1 MAVLSRLDIEISANS
16 ARFQQELQ
24 NVSTTSRRAAA
35 QLQRDQQQQA
45 QSRLQIERQYASE
58 HRRIEMSLTDE
69 VERIRAARFNSAD
82 EQRYIAQARANA
94 QQQVDLIAQQE
105 RATTGFADKAK
116 AAYGYIAIAVGVAGA
131 AIGAL
136 VRNQIEMT
144 AELTKTAYIANTTV
158 ENIQKYIVAAKGMGI
173 ETDKLGDIFKDTQD
187 KVGDFLSTG
196 GGEMQDFFDNVAPKV
211 GVTAEE
217 FRKLS
222 GPDAL
227 QLYFDSLQKANLSQ
241 SEMIFYMES
250 VADEASL
257 LIPYLKDGGKGFD
270 IWATAAENAGATM
283 DEKTIR
289 ATQELKTSTELL
301 NLSVQGAKNQIAQ
314 AFMPILRDL
323 AGELVKDAQFK
334 NQAAA
339 AGQAMAQGFKIIA
352 MTGVGVIAIMSS
364 IGKAIGG
371 VLAAFAQFGRVAEG
385 VDLTSPFAA
394 FQIAKNV
401 LWDIPTS
408 QLTILKDTVVDVRDT
423 LVGYDGL
430 MTKINNLGNGATAS
444 PLVGQLTNLTAQSE
458 KLRNAT
464 GKTGKAL
471 QDEADAK
478 KANAKETE
486 RLAKA
491 NKALADSGKYAP
503 MPVNSKVLAHASQ
516 YNYAALEKQYSL
528 PAGLLAAISMQESR
542 GNPNATSYVG
552 AKGEFQFMPAT
563 ARRFGIAGQERN
575 TAVASEA
582 AAKYLSQHLRMFGD
596 LDKAI
601 AAYNA
606 GEGNVQ
612 KFKWDTIMSNRFA
625 KGQTFDYVK
634 NVRGYLSF
642 MNGGKAID
650 GGYDIASAMA
660 SEAQAQQ
667 KLEEQKLALQA
678 KYSVESERRAA
689 EHAKN
694 VAEIEKTYTN
704 PNDPERKRLLDQ
716 EAADYAHDV
725 NEYELAQ
732 AKKVVAFT
740 DFKKSE
746 RELVIQN
753 ANFEA
758 RAAANDSK
766 STLEQKILAMDSIAE
781 QRDLKLK
788 AIDLQEAK
796 ERQAAN
802 AGHQTAI
809 ENIKAEAQLQR
820 DELALNIT
828 MDANLRQAKIDAI
841 NQAEQ
846 VALDKAR
853 RDFESELSSITSYA
867 KSEVQKIRDDFTAR
881 RSAIDMRADINDTQ
895 KSDLRNALAGQQND
909 TIRIARKSAADPY
922 NSMMAEFNGTT
933 ELLNLKNQLDQ
944 RLEIIKKAKA
954 EEVATVEQ
962 AERAKAKAEQNY
974 WYASYQLQA
983 TQSANIIDSVAN
995 MGKIMFGET
1004 SSSYKRLFALSQSFV
1019 MAQAGLNMY
1028 KAISDGWA
1036 QGATLPQKLAAASVA
1051 AAEML
1056 KIITAAQQIKMQ
1068 GFMDG
1073 GYTGNIPTNARAGYV
1088 HGQEY
1093 VFDAPST
1100 KAIGVKNL
1108 DRIRKGEG
1116 IGGDTNVNVNVT
1128 VNSDGSSSVESQ
1140 QQLGKNIGDAVNAA
1154 IQKAL
1159 LKERRQGGMLSGAR

>member
-16 ARFQQELQ
+16 ARFQQEIQ

-35 QLQRDQQQQA
+35 QLQREQQQQA
-45 QSRLQIERQYASE
+45 NARLQIERQYASE
-58 HRRIEMSLTDE
+58 HRRIEMDMNREL
-69 VERIRAARFNSAD
+69 ERIRAARFNSAD
-82 EQRYIAQARANA
+82 EQRYIDQARANA

-158 ENIQKYIVAAKGMGI
+158 ENIQKYVVAAKGMGI

-196 GGEMQDFFDNVAPKV
+196 GGEMQDFFTNIAPQIK
-211 GVTAEE
+211 VTADQ
-217 FRKLS
+217 FRNLS

-250 VADEASL
+250 VADEASA
-257 LIPYLKDGGKGFD
+257 LIPYLKDGGKGFEL
-270 IWATAAENAGATM
+270 WATAAENAGATM

-314 AFMPILRDL
+314 AFMPVLRDL
-323 AGELVKDAQFK
+323 AVELVKDAKFK
-334 NQAAA
+334 EQAAK
-339 AGQAMAQGFKIIA
+339 AGQGMADGFKLIANTGIAAVSIIGI
-352 MTGVGVIAIMSS
+352 MIDGVRGLHTAFSEL
-364 IGKAIGG
+364 GKITD
-371 VLAAFAQFGRVAEG
+371 G
-385 VDLTSPFAA
+385 VDFKSPFATL
-394 FQIAKNV
+394 QLAKNAFFTPV
-401 LWDIPTS
+401 RMGA
-408 QLTILKDTVVDVRDT
+408 DVAFTAVQIQQRIDAT
-423 LVGYDGL
+423 NGL
-430 MTKINNLGNGATAS
+430 MEKVNKLGTNPTGSNLVST
-444 PLVGQLTNLTAQSE
+444 LTNLNIQSE
-458 KLRNAT
+458 KLKNAT

-471 QDEADAK
+471 KDEADAK
-478 KANAKETE
+478 KENAKETE

-491 NKALADSGKYAP
+491 NKALVDSGKYAP
-503 MPVNSKVLAHASQ
+503 IPVNSKVLANAQKYS
-516 YNYAALEKQYSL
+516 YGELEKRYGL
-528 PAGLLAAISMQESR
+528 PAGLLSAVSMQESR
-542 GNPNATSYVG
+542 GNPGATSPVG
-552 AKGEFQFMPAT
+552 AKGEFQFMPGT
-563 ARRFGIAGQERN
+563 AARFGIAGQERN
-575 TAVASEA
+575 TAVAAVA
-582 AAKYLSQHLRMFGD
+582 AAKYLASNLRMFGD

-606 GEGNVQ
+606 GEGNV
-612 KFKWDTIMSNRFA
+612 KKYGGIPPFRET
-625 KGQTFDYVK
+625 KGYVK
-634 NVRGYLSF
+634 GVRGYLSF

-650 GGYDIASAMA
+650 GGYDVAGA
-660 SEAQAQQ
+660 
-667 KLEEQKLALQA
+667 LA
-678 KYSVESERRAA
+678 
-689 EHAKN
+689 
-694 VAEIEKTYTN
+694 
-704 PNDPERKRLLDQ
+704 NDAQ
-716 EAADYAHDV
+716 EA
-725 NEYELAQ
+725 
-732 AKKVVAFT
+732 
-740 DFKKSE
+740 E
-746 RELVIQN
+746 R
-753 ANFEA
+753 ARTEA
-758 RAAANDSK
+758 
-766 STLEQKILAMDSIAE
+766 
-781 QRDLKLK
+781 
-788 AIDLQEAK
+788 
-796 ERQAAN
+796 ERQAKEQKDTQMKYVTEFADEKTKLYLEHTAKETEISKINDAALREQLLKTETTRYQNKVSLLELEKDKQIQKATEWQQTEEERIIAN
-802 AGHQTAI
+802 A
-809 ENIKAEAQLQR
+809 ELERREA
-820 DELALNIT
+820 ALTLTN
-828 MDANLRQAKIDAI
+828 DVKLRQAKLDAI
-841 NQAEQ
+841 NDAEQ

-881 RSAIDMRADINDTQ
+881 RSAIDIRTDINDAQ

-909 TIRIARKSAADPY
+909 AIRIARKSAADPY

-962 AERAKAKAEQNY
+962 TERAKAKAEQSY

-983 TQSANIIDSVAN
+983 TQSASIIDSVAN

-1116 IGGDTNVNVNVT
+1116 IGGDTNINVNVT
-1128 VNSDGSSSVESQ
+1128 VNSDGTSSVESQ

>member
-16 ARFQQELQ
+16 ARFQQEIQ

-45 QSRLQIERQYASE
+45 QSRLQIERQYASQE
-58 HRRIEMSLTDE
+58 RQAQIDLTDE
-69 VERIRAARFNSAD
+69 IIRIRQARFNIADENRYTQQAIQAAQRRTAEVAAIEQNKARESAEKAATNRLQIERQYASDHRKIEIDLAHELERIRAAGFNHDDQNRLIQQARD
-82 EQRYIAQARANA
+82 NAQA
-94 QQQVDLIAQQE
+94 QVDAIADQE
-105 RATTGFADKAK
+105 RATTNYGEKAK
-116 AAYGYIAIAVGVAGA
+116 IAFGYVAAGAGIAAA

-136 VRNQIEMT
+136 VKEQM
-144 AELTKTAYIANTTV
+144 ELVSELNSVALKANTTA
-158 ENIQKYIVAAKGMGI
+158 EAIQKYSFAAKANGI
-173 ETDKLGDIFKDTQD
+173 EMDKLGDIFKDTQD

-227 QLYFDSLQKANLSQ
+227 QLYYNSLEKANLSQ
-241 SEMIFYMES
+241 NEMVFDMEA
-250 VADEASL
+250 VADEASG
-257 LIPYLKDGGKGFD
+257 LIPLLRKNGEGFKL
-270 IWATAAENAGATM
+270 WQTAAENAGAAM
-283 DEKTIR
+283 DTKTIR

-301 NLSVQGAKNQIAQ
+301 NLSYQGVKNQIAK
-314 AFMPILRDL
+314 AFMPVLSDL
-323 AGELVKDAQFK
+323 AAAMVKDK
-334 NQAAA
+334 TLKEQAAT
-339 AGQAMAQGFKIIA
+339 AGQVLAMGFKGIINVGLGVVGIFRMIGTTAGALAYAIAHPLDAINTMKQAWEDLKGIYHQTNAA
-352 MTGVGVIAIMSS
+352 M
-364 IGKAIGG
+364 
-371 VLAAFAQFGRVAEG
+371 
-385 VDLTSPFAA
+385 
-394 FQIAKNV
+394 
-401 LWDIPTS
+401 
-408 QLTILKDTVVDVRDT
+408 DTVLNAGT
-423 LVGYDGL
+423 
-430 MTKINNLGNGATAS
+430 T
-444 PLVGQLTNLTAQSE
+444 GQTNSTVAALTDQRQAVEQL
-458 KLRNAT
+458 KNAYGET
-464 GKTGKAL
+464 GKQI
-471 QDEADAK
+471 QDNK
-478 KANAKETE
+478 KAAEE
-486 RLAKA
+486 AAKA
-491 NKALADSGKYAP
+491 ASSGKYAP
-503 MPVNSKVLAHASQ
+503 IPVNSTVLAHASR
-516 YNYAALEKQYSL
+516 YGYSELEKRYGL
-528 PAGLLAAISMQESR
+528 PAGLLSAISMQESR

-612 KFKWDTIMSNRFA
+612 KVKWDTIMSNRFA
-625 KGQTFDYVK
+625 KGQTFGYVK

-660 SEAQAQQ
+660 NEAQNQQ

-732 AKKVVAFT
+732 AKKVAAFT

-766 STLEQKILAMDSIAE
+766 ATLEQKILAMDSIAE

-828 MDANLRQAKIDAI
+828 MD
-841 NQAEQ
+841 
-846 VALDKAR
+846 
-853 RDFESELSSITSYA
+853 T
-867 KSEVQKIRDDFTAR
+867 
-881 RSAIDMRADINDTQ
+881 
-895 KSDLRNALAGQQND
+895 
-909 TIRIARKSAADPY
+909 
-922 NSMMAEFNGTT
+922 
-933 ELLNLKNQLDQ
+933 
-944 RLEIIKKAKA
+944 
-954 EEVATVEQ
+954 
-962 AERAKAKAEQNY
+962 
-974 WYASYQLQA
+974 
-983 TQSANIIDSVAN
+983 
-995 MGKIMFGET
+995 
-1004 SSSYKRLFALSQSFV
+1004 
-1019 MAQAGLNMY
+1019 
-1028 KAISDGWA
+1028 
-1036 QGATLPQKLAAASVA
+1036 
-1051 AAEML
+1051 
-1056 KIITAAQQIKMQ
+1056 
-1068 GFMDG
+1068 
-1073 GYTGNIPTNARAGYV
+1073 
-1088 HGQEY
+1088 
-1093 VFDAPST
+1093 
-1100 KAIGVKNL
+1100 
-1108 DRIRKGEG
+1108 
-1116 IGGDTNVNVNVT
+1116 
-1128 VNSDGSSSVESQ
+1128 
-1140 QQLGKNIGDAVNAA
+1140 
-1154 IQKAL
+1154 
-1159 LKERRQGGMLSGAR
+1159 

>member
-16 ARFQQELQ
+16 ARFQQEIQ

-35 QLQRDQQQQA
+35 QLQREQQQQA

-58 HRRIEMSLTDE
+58 HRRIEMALTDE

-82 EQRYIAQARANA
+82 EQRYLAQARANA

-131 AIGAL
+131 AIGVL

-158 ENIQKYIVAAKGMGI
+158 ENIQKYVVAAKGMGI

-187 KVGDFLSTG
+187 KVGDFLTTG
-196 GGEMQDFFDNVAPKV
+196 GGEMADFFENIAPQVK
-211 GVTAEE
+211 VTADQ
-217 FRKLS
+217 FRNLS

-250 VADEASL
+250 VADEASA

-270 IWATAAENAGATM
+270 LWATAAENAGAMM

-301 NLSVQGAKNQIAQ
+301 DLSVQGAKNQIAQ
-314 AFMPILRDL
+314 AFMPVLRDL
-323 AGELVKDAQFK
+323 AVELVKDAKFK
-334 NQAAA
+334 EQAAK
-339 AGQAMAQGFKIIA
+339 AGQGMADGFKLIANTGIAAVSIIGI
-352 MTGVGVIAIMSS
+352 MIDGVRGLHTAFSEL
-364 IGKAIGG
+364 GKITD
-371 VLAAFAQFGRVAEG
+371 G
-385 VDLTSPFAA
+385 VDFKSPFATL
-394 FQIAKNV
+394 QLAKNAFFTPV
-401 LWDIPTS
+401 RMGA
-408 QLTILKDTVVDVRDT
+408 DVAFTAVQIQQRIDAT
-423 LVGYDGL
+423 NGL
-430 MTKINNLGNGATAS
+430 MDKVNKLGTNPTGSNLVST
-444 PLVGQLTNLTAQSE
+444 LTNLNTQSE
-458 KLRNAT
+458 KLKNVT

-471 QDEADAK
+471 KDEAEAKEKNAKATAKLANEQARLVGISGNSGIGSGAHLDIRASGGGRRLTSAELARFQADGKPLTAYRKTSDYGYRGDIGVVGASKYHRGIDFAMPVGTPITTKVAIKDIKSFYDSKGGGYVQRILFADGLSVDLLHQSPASKGIKGGSSGINTPYAKAQDETSQLIAQQQAEAAKDAQQQAKEAERAAKEQLDLQEKLKAEYANEDAK
-478 KANAKETE
+478 RTIEHQNKLKEIAKVNNAKLQRELITQENARFENANDKAQLEYDVKFQKATEWQQTEEERIKNNAEIERRETRLTVGLHKDLVTARINEINAKE
-486 RLAKA
+486 
-491 NKALADSGKYAP
+491 
-503 MPVNSKVLAHASQ
+503 Q
-516 YNYAALEKQYSL
+516 AALQQ
-528 PAGLLAAISMQESR
+528 AR
-542 GNPNATSYVG
+542 
-552 AKGEFQFMPAT
+552 KG
-563 ARRFGIAGQERN
+563 
-575 TAVASEA
+575 
-582 AAKYLSQHLRMFGD
+582 
-596 LDKAI
+596 
-601 AAYNA
+601 
-606 GEGNVQ
+606 
-612 KFKWDTIMSNRFA
+612 
-625 KGQTFDYVK
+625 
-634 NVRGYLSF
+634 
-642 MNGGKAID
+642 
-650 GGYDIASAMA
+650 
-660 SEAQAQQ
+660 
-667 KLEEQKLALQA
+667 
-678 KYSVESERRAA
+678 
-689 EHAKN
+689 
-694 VAEIEKTYTN
+694 
-704 PNDPERKRLLDQ
+704 
-716 EAADYAHDV
+716 
-725 NEYELAQ
+725 
-732 AKKVVAFT
+732 
-740 DFKKSE
+740 
-746 RELVIQN
+746 
-753 ANFEA
+753 FE
-758 RAAANDSK
+758 
-766 STLEQKILAMDSIAE
+766 
-781 QRDLKLK
+781 
-788 AIDLQEAK
+788 
-796 ERQAAN
+796 
-802 AGHQTAI
+802 
-809 ENIKAEAQLQR
+809 
-820 DELALNIT
+820 DELASINSYKTSAVDKIRA
-828 MDANLRQAKIDAI
+828 DYQAKVLTND
-841 NQAEQ
+841 
-846 VALDKAR
+846 R
-853 RDFESELSSITSYA
+853 RT
-867 KSEVQKIRDDFTAR
+867 
-881 RSAIDMRADINDTQ
+881 DINDTQ

-909 TIRIARKSAADPY
+909 AIRIARKSAADPY

-983 TQSANIIDSVAN
+983 TQSANIIESVAN
-995 MGKIMFGET
+995 MGKIMLGET

-1051 AAEML
+1051 GAEML

-1116 IGGDTNVNVNVT
+1116 IGGDTNINVNVT
-1128 VNSDGSSSVESQ
+1128 VNSDGTSSVESQ

>member
-1 MAVLSRLDIEISANS
+1 MAVIGQAEILLTANTASFTTEMDRARSVSQRTARQIE
-16 ARFQQELQ
+16 
-24 NVSTTSRRAAA
+24 
-35 QLQRDQQQQA
+35 RDQQQQA
-45 QSRLQIERQYASE
+45 SARLQIERQYASE
-58 HRRIEMSLTDE
+58 HRRIEMALTDE

-82 EQRYIAQARANA
+82 EQRYIDQARANA

-116 AAYGYIAIAVGVAGA
+116 AAYGYVAIAVGVAGA

-158 ENIQKYIVAAKGMGI
+158 ENIQKYVVAAKGMGI

-187 KVGDFLSTG
+187 KVGDFLTTG
-196 GGEMQDFFDNVAPKV
+196 GGEMADFFENIAPQVK
-211 GVTAEE
+211 VTADQ
-217 FRKLS
+217 FRNLS

-250 VADEASL
+250 VADEASV

-270 IWATAAENAGATM
+270 LWATAAENAGAMM

-314 AFMPILRDL
+314 AFMPVLRDL
-323 AGELVKDAQFK
+323 AVELVKDAKFK
-334 NQAAA
+334 EQSAK
-339 AGQAMAQGFKIIA
+339 AGQGMADGFKLIANTGIAAVSIIGI
-352 MTGVGVIAIMSS
+352 MIDGVRGLHTAFSEL
-364 IGKAIGG
+364 GKITD
-371 VLAAFAQFGRVAEG
+371 G
-385 VDLTSPFAA
+385 VDFKSPFATL
-394 FQIAKNV
+394 QLAKNAFFTPV
-401 LWDIPTS
+401 RMGA
-408 QLTILKDTVVDVRDT
+408 DVAFTAVQIQQRIDAT
-423 LVGYDGL
+423 NGL
-430 MTKINNLGNGATAS
+430 MEKVNKLGTNPTGSNLVST
-444 PLVGQLTNLTAQSE
+444 LTNLNIQSE
-458 KLRNAT
+458 KLKNAT

-471 QDEADAK
+471 KDEADAK

-503 MPVNSKVLAHASQ
+503 IPVNSKVLAHASQ
-516 YNYAALEKQYSL
+516 YNYADLEKRYGL
-528 PAGLLAAISMQESR
+528 PAGLLSAVSMQESR
-542 GNPNATSYVG
+542 GNPGATSPVG
-552 AKGEFQFMPAT
+552 AKGEFQFMPGT
-563 ARRFGIAGQERN
+563 AARFGIAGQERN
-575 TAVASEA
+575 TAAAAVA

-612 KFKWDTIMSNRFA
+612 KYGGIPPFKET
-625 KGQTFDYVK
+625 KGYVK
-634 NVRGYLSF
+634 GVRGYLSF
-642 MNGGKAID
+642 MNGGKAISS
-650 GGYDIASAMA
+650 GYDVAGA
-660 SEAQAQQ
+660 
-667 KLEEQKLALQA
+667 LA
-678 KYSVESERRAA
+678 
-689 EHAKN
+689 
-694 VAEIEKTYTN
+694 
-704 PNDPERKRLLDQ
+704 NDAQ
-716 EAADYAHDV
+716 EA
-725 NEYELAQ
+725 
-732 AKKVVAFT
+732 
-740 DFKKSE
+740 E
-746 RELVIQN
+746 R
-753 ANFEA
+753 ARTEA
-758 RAAANDSK
+758 
-766 STLEQKILAMDSIAE
+766 
-781 QRDLKLK
+781 
-788 AIDLQEAK
+788 
-796 ERQAAN
+796 ERQAKEQYDLQMKYVTEFADEKTKLYLEHTARETEIGKINDIALREQLLKTENVRYQNKVSLLELESDKQTQKATEWQQTGEDRIRSNAELERREAALTLAN
-802 AGHQTAI
+802 
-809 ENIKAEAQLQR
+809 
-820 DELALNIT
+820 DV
-828 MDANLRQAKIDAI
+828 NLRQAKIDAI

-846 VALDKAR
+846 AALDKAR

-881 RSAIDMRADINDTQ
+881 RSAIDMRTDINDAQ

-909 TIRIARKSAADPY
+909 AIRIASKSAADPY
-922 NSMMAEFNGTT
+922 NSMMAEFNGTS
-933 ELLNLKNQLDQ
+933 ELQNLQNQLDQ

-983 TQSANIIDSVAN
+983 TQSANIIESVAN

-1108 DRIRKGEG
+1108 ERIRKGDG
-1116 IGGDTNVNVNVT
+1116 IGGDTNINVNVT
-1128 VNSDGSSSVESQ
+1128 VNSDGTSSVESQ
-1140 QQLGKNIGDAVNAA
+1140 QQLGKNMGDAMAA
-1154 IQKAL
+1154 VAL
-1159 LKERRQGGMLSGAR
+1159 KVVKTELGQNGMIYKEIRRR

>member
-16 ARFQQELQ
+16 ARFQQEIQ

-58 HRRIEMSLTDE
+58 HRRIEMALTDE
-69 VERIRAARFNSAD
+69 VERIRAARFNTAD

-116 AAYGYIAIAVGVAGA
+116 AAYGYVAIAVGIAGA

-158 ENIQKYIVAAKGMGI
+158 ENIQKYVVAAKGMGI

-187 KVGDFLSTG
+187 KVGDFLTTG
-196 GGEMQDFFDNVAPKV
+196 GGEMADFFENIAPQVK
-211 GVTAEE
+211 VTADQ
-217 FRKLS
+217 FRNLS

-270 IWATAAENAGATM
+270 LWATAAENAGATM

-301 NLSVQGAKNQIAQ
+301 DLSVQGAKNQIAQ
-314 AFMPILRDL
+314 AFMPVLRDL
-323 AGELVKDAQFK
+323 AVELVKDAKFK
-334 NQAAA
+334 EQAAK
-339 AGQAMAQGFKIIA
+339 AGQGMADGFKLIANTGIAAVSIIGI
-352 MTGVGVIAIMSS
+352 MIDGVRGLYTAFSEL
-364 IGKAIGG
+364 GKITD
-371 VLAAFAQFGRVAEG
+371 G
-385 VDLTSPFAA
+385 VDFKSPFATL
-394 FQIAKNV
+394 QLAKNAFFTPV
-401 LWDIPTS
+401 RMGA
-408 QLTILKDTVVDVRDT
+408 DVAFTAVQIQQRIDAT
-423 LVGYDGL
+423 NGL
-430 MTKINNLGNGATAS
+430 MDKVNKLGTNPTGSNLVST
-444 PLVGQLTNLTAQSE
+444 LTNLNTQSE
-458 KLRNAT
+458 KLKNAT

-471 QDEADAK
+471 KDEADAK
-478 KANAKETE
+478 EKNAKATAKLANEQARLVGISGNSGIGSGAHLDIRASGGGRRLTSAELARFQADGKPLTAYRKTSDYGYRGDIGVAGASKYHKGIDFAMPVGTPITTKVAIKDIKSFYDSKGGGYVQRILFADGLSVDLLHQSPASKGIKGGSSGINTPYAKAQDETSQLIAQQQAEAAKDAQQQAKEAERAAKEQLDLQARLKSEYADEETKRVIEHQNKLNEIAKVNKAQLQSDLIAQENARYQNANAKAQLEYDVKTQKATEWQQTEEERIIANAELERRETRLTVGLHKDLITARIDE
-486 RLAKA
+486 INAKEQESLRLARTGFE
-491 NKALADSGKYAP
+491 NEL
-503 MPVNSKVLAHASQ
+503 
-516 YNYAALEKQYSL
+516 
-528 PAGLLAAISMQESR
+528 
-542 GNPNATSYVG
+542 
-552 AKGEFQFMPAT
+552 
-563 ARRFGIAGQERN
+563 
-575 TAVASEA
+575 
-582 AAKYLSQHLRMFGD
+582 
-596 LDKAI
+596 
-601 AAYNA
+601 
-606 GEGNVQ
+606 
-612 KFKWDTIMSNRFA
+612 
-625 KGQTFDYVK
+625 
-634 NVRGYLSF
+634 
-642 MNGGKAID
+642 
-650 GGYDIASAMA
+650 
-660 SEAQAQQ
+660 
-667 KLEEQKLALQA
+667 
-678 KYSVESERRAA
+678 
-689 EHAKN
+689 
-694 VAEIEKTYTN
+694 AEINSYQTSAVDKI
-704 PNDPERKRLLDQ
+704 R
-716 EAADYAHDV
+716 ADFG
-725 NEYELAQ
+725 
-732 AKKVVAFT
+732 KK
-740 DFKKSE
+740 
-746 RELVIQN
+746 I
-753 ANFEA
+753 
-758 RAAANDSK
+758 AANDSR
-766 STLEQKILAMDSIAE
+766 TD
-781 QRDLKLK
+781 
-788 AIDLQEAK
+788 
-796 ERQAAN
+796 
-802 AGHQTAI
+802 
-809 ENIKAEAQLQR
+809 IKP
-820 DELALNIT
+820 
-828 MDANLRQAKIDAI
+828 
-841 NQAEQ
+841 EQ
-846 VALDKAR
+846 VATLHQAM
-853 RDFESELSSITSYA
+853 T
-867 KSEVQKIRDDFTAR
+867 
-881 RSAIDMRADINDTQ
+881 
-895 KSDLRNALAGQQND
+895 GQMNNE
-909 TIRIARKSAADPY
+909 IHFARKSVADPY
-922 NSMMAEFNGTT
+922 DSMMAEFNGTS

-1051 AAEML
+1051 GAEML

-1128 VNSDGSSSVESQ
+1128 VNSDGTSSVESQ

-1159 LKERRQGGMLSGAR
+1159 LKERRQGGMLSGGR

>member
-16 ARFQQELQ
+16 ARFQQEIQ

-58 HRRIEMSLTDE
+58 HRRIEMDLASETQ
-69 VERIRAARFNSAD
+69 RIRAAGFDTAQQN
-82 EQRYIAQARANA
+82 RYLAQARANA
-94 QQQVDLIAQQE
+94 QAQVDALASQTEQSKGLLASMWGN
-105 RATTGFADKAK
+105 ATDTYNKAK
-116 AAYGYIAIAVGVAGA
+116 LAYMGIVGAVGAVSA
-131 AIGAL
+131 AVGFLIKD
-136 VRNQIEMT
+136 QIEL
-144 AELTKTAYIANTTV
+144 ANQLNQVALKANTSA
-158 ENIQKYIVAAKGMGI
+158 EAIQKYSIGATATGI
-173 ETDKLGDIFKDTQD
+173 EMDKLGDIFKDTQD

-211 GVTAEE
+211 GVTADE

-227 QLYFDSLQKANLSQ
+227 QLYYNSLEKANLSQ
-241 SEMIFYMES
+241 NEMVFYMEA
-250 VADEASL
+250 VADEASS
-257 LIPYLKDGGKGFD
+257 LIPLLQDNAAGFKA
-270 IWATAAENAGATM
+270 WEKAAENVGAKM

-289 ATQELKTSTELL
+289 ATQDLQTSTKLL
-301 NLSVQGAKNQIAQ
+301 GMSYQGVKNQIAAQ
-314 AFMPILRDL
+314 FMPVLSDL
-323 AGELVKDAQFK
+323 ATAMVKDTTLK
-334 NQAAA
+334 EQAAA
-339 AGQAMAQGFKIIA
+339 AGKTLAEGFKFIVATGYGVVGIFKLIGSYAGA
-352 MTGVGVIAIMSS
+352 MGAAILHPLDAFNIMKSAWEDAKS
-364 IGKAIGG
+364 I
-371 VLAAFAQFGRVAEG
+371 VA
-385 VDLTSPFAA
+385 
-394 FQIAKNV
+394 
-401 LWDIPTS
+401 
-408 QLTILKDTVVDVRDT
+408 DVNKSMEAT
-423 LVGYDGL
+423 F
-430 MTKINNLGNGATAS
+430 NLGAS
-444 PLVGQLTNLTAQSE
+444 GRANSQVTQLTNYTIATE
-458 KLRNAT
+458 KYKNMLGET
-464 GKTGKAL
+464 GKQI
-471 QDEADAK
+471 QDNKEK
-478 KANAKETE
+478 EKELAKERE
-486 RLAKA
+486 KIAKEQA
-491 NKALADSGKYAP
+491 SGKYAP
-503 MPVNSKVLAHASQ
+503 LPVNSTVLAHASR
-516 YNYAALEKQYSL
+516 YSYSELEKRYGL
-528 PAGLLAAISMQESR
+528 PAGLLSAISMQESR

-606 GEGNVQ
+606 GEGNIQ
-612 KFKWDTIMSNRFA
+612 KVKWDTIMSNRFA

-732 AKKVVAFT
+732 AKKVAAFT

-766 STLEQKILAMDSIAE
+766 ATLEQKILAMDSIAE

-809 ENIKAEAQLQR
+809 ENIKADAQLQR

-828 MDANLRQAKIDAI
+828 MSAELRTAMMQKINAAEQANLQKASDDFKAEIDSINSYKTSAVDKIRADYQAKVLANDRRTDISP
-841 NQAEQ
+841 EQ
-846 VALDKAR
+846 IA
-853 RDFESELSSITSYA
+853 T
-867 KSEVQKIRDDFTAR
+867 
-881 RSAIDMRADINDTQ
+881 
-895 KSDLRNALAGQQND
+895 LREAMTGQMNNE
-909 TIRIARKSAADPY
+909 IYFARKNVADPY

-1116 IGGDTNVNVNVT
+1116 IGGDTNINVNVT
-1128 VNSDGSSSVESQ
+1128 VNSDGTSSVESQ

>member
-16 ARFQQELQ
+16 ARFQQEIQ

-45 QSRLQIERQYASE
+45 NARLQIERQYASE

-82 EQRYIAQARANA
+82 EQRYLAQARANA

-116 AAYGYIAIAVGVAGA
+116 AAYGYVAIAVGVASL

-136 VRNQIEMT
+136 IKNQIEMT

-158 ENIQKYIVAAKGMGI
+158 ENIQKYVVAAKGMGI

-187 KVGDFLSTG
+187 KVGDFLTTG
-196 GGEMQDFFDNVAPKV
+196 GGEMADFFENIAPQIK
-211 GVTAEE
+211 VTADQ
-217 FRKLS
+217 FRNLS

-250 VADEASL
+250 VADEASA

-270 IWATAAENAGATM
+270 LWATAAENAGAMM

-314 AFMPILRDL
+314 AFMPVLRDL
-323 AGELVKDAQFK
+323 AVELVKDAKFK
-334 NQAAA
+334 EQAAK
-339 AGQAMAQGFKIIA
+339 AGQGMADGFKLIANTGIAAVSIIGI
-352 MTGVGVIAIMSS
+352 MIDGVRGLHTAFSEL
-364 IGKAIGG
+364 GKITD
-371 VLAAFAQFGRVAEG
+371 G
-385 VDLTSPFAA
+385 VDFKSPFATL
-394 FQIAKNV
+394 QLAKNAFFTPV
-401 LWDIPTS
+401 RMGA
-408 QLTILKDTVVDVRDT
+408 DVAFTAVQIQQRIDAT
-423 LVGYDGL
+423 NGL
-430 MTKINNLGNGATAS
+430 MEKVNKLGTNPTGSNLVST
-444 PLVGQLTNLTAQSE
+444 LTNLNIQSE
-458 KLRNAT
+458 KLKNAT

-471 QDEADAK
+471 KDEAEAKEKNAKATAKLANEQARLVGISGNSGIGSGAHLDIRASGGGRRLTSAELARFQADGKPLTAYRKTSDYGYRGDIGVTGASKYHRGIDFAMPVGTPITTKVPVKSVSNFYDSKGGGYVQRIVFADGLSVDLLHQSAASKNIKGGSSGLDTPYAKAQDEANQLIAQQQNE
-478 KANAKETE
+478 AQREAEQ
-486 RLAKA
+486 LAKQQADLRAKIDYEQSSERTKLYIDFLKKEKEITDA
-491 NKALADSGKYAP
+491 NYGAGAKQRIEYERQVYLDKVAKLDLERDKAL
-503 MPVNSKVLAHASQ
+503 
-516 YNYAALEKQYSL
+516 
-528 PAGLLAAISMQESR
+528 
-542 GNPNATSYVG
+542 
-552 AKGEFQFMPAT
+552 
-563 ARRFGIAGQERN
+563 
-575 TAVASEA
+575 
-582 AAKYLSQHLRMFGD
+582 
-596 LDKAI
+596 
-601 AAYNA
+601 
-606 GEGNVQ
+606 
-612 KFKWDTIMSNRFA
+612 
-625 KGQTFDYVK
+625 
-634 NVRGYLSF
+634 
-642 MNGGKAID
+642 
-650 GGYDIASAMA
+650 
-660 SEAQAQQ
+660 
-667 KLEEQKLALQA
+667 
-678 KYSVESERRAA
+678 
-689 EHAKN
+689 
-694 VAEIEKTYTN
+694 
-704 PNDPERKRLLDQ
+704 
-716 EAADYAHDV
+716 
-725 NEYELAQ
+725 
-732 AKKVVAFT
+732 
-740 DFKKSE
+740 
-746 RELVIQN
+746 QN
-753 ANFEA
+753 ANA
-758 RAAANDSK
+758 V
-766 STLEQKILAMDSIAE
+766 
-781 QRDLKLK
+781 
-788 AIDLQEAK
+788 
-796 ERQAAN
+796 
-802 AGHQTAI
+802 HQTDV
-809 ENIKAEAQLQR
+809 ERIKAEAELER
-820 DELALNIT
+820 REVNLTVKNDEALR
-828 MDANLRQAKIDAI
+828 LAKIDAI

-846 VALDKAR
+846 AAMQKATDSFKRELD
-853 RDFESELSSITSYA
+853 SITGYA
-867 KSEVQKIRDDFTAR
+867 KSEIQKIRDE
-881 RSAIDMRADINDTQ
+881 SAIRLAGINGRTDINEAQ
-895 KSDLRNALAGQQND
+895 KATLREALAGQQND
-909 TIRIARKSAADPY
+909 AIRIARKSAADPY

-1051 AAEML
+1051 GAEML

-1116 IGGDTNVNVNVT
+1116 IGGDTHININVT
-1128 VNSDGSSSVESQ
+1128 VNGDGTGSVESQ
-1140 QQLGKNIGDAVNAA
+1140 QQLGKNLGDAVNAA
-1154 IQKAL
+1154 IQRAL
-1159 LKERRQGGMLSGAR
+1159 LKERRQGGLLAGGR